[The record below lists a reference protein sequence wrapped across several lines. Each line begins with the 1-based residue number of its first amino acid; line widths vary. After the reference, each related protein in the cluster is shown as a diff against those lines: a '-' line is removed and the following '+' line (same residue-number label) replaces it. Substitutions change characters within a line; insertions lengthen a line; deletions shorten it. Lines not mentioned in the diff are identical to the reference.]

1 MTEPTPRDESRR
13 PIDRPYPREA
23 RADRPKEARADRS
36 APADLDETALGGADA
51 IPDTPD
57 VPDHGADVGEERRR
71 SPRSEPGAYAQAS
84 AGKGRSMWLSI
95 AGVVVV
101 LVLLAIMFF

>member
-1 MTEPTPRDESRR
+1 VTEPTPRDEPPRR
-13 PIDRPYPREA
+13 PIDRTYPRQA
-23 RADRPKEARADRS
+23 PADRA

-57 VPDHGADVGEERRR
+57 VDDDGAHVGEDRRR
-71 SPRSEPGAYAQAS
+71 TQRGEPGPLAQVS

-95 AGVVVV
+95 AGIVVV
-101 LVLLAIMFF
+101 LILLAIMFF